1 MLVLKNANL
10 FGRRFRQ
17 VFHAKPKRWSGGL
30 MTEREILRHFRTSL
44 QEKNHDDI
52 CTILCSLLKQWRVK
66 ETCNLLIYSACLCLP
81 MPFTTGCCLT
91 FFRLQIDCL
100 MILRKHARIALFLVH
115 CLSKSTP
122 QYGPYDMLFL
132 FSPGRCLVIYGK
144 GLALNSMEGSEV
156 KHQAIFWNA
165 FKTNF
170 LNRWKQVFFHEFTS
184 AIWLQEKAYNLI
196 SASSC
201 NKTYIPNRNFQSDHC
216 YCGLPVAD
224 KRYEYCNSPCRTQIT
239 KSAQEMYVS
248 NTRNG

>member
-1 MLVLKNANL
+1 MQTFLDGVWGKSFMLSQKGGQVVWWRKGIFVPLY
-10 FGRRFRQ
+10 RRRITTISAQFCVPCWSNEGWKRPATCWFILH
-17 VFHAKPKRWSGGL
+17 VFAS
-30 MTEREILRHFRTSL
+30 
-44 QEKNHDDI
+44 
-52 CTILCSLLKQWRVK
+52 
-66 ETCNLLIYSACLCLP
+66 LCLSLRDAVSL
-81 MPFTTGCCLT
+81 FC
-91 FFRLQIDCL
+91 RLQIDRL
-100 MILRKHARIALFLVH
+100 MILRKHARISLFLVH

-122 QYGPYDMLFL
+122 QYGPGDMLFL
-132 FSPGRCLVIYGK
+132 LSPGRCLVIYGK
-144 GLALNSMEGSEV
+144 GLALNSMEGSEA

-170 LNRWKQVFFHEFTS
+170 LNRWKQVFFHEFIS

-201 NKTYIPNRNFQSDHC
+201 NKTYNPNRNFQSDHC

-224 KRYEYCNSPCRTQIT
+224 KRCEYCNSPCRTQIT